1 MATPESH
8 APVTSGAQQREPAAA
23 WGSRWLRSGNR
34 LGRRLLLYILL
45 FSTAVSLLGTLV
57 QLGTDYRREV
67 RGLEERFTQI
77 RSSYAQGLAESLWTL
92 DEALLR
98 TQLEGITTLPDIV
111 SAEVDS
117 ELGTHYLAGGG
128 APREFIRDFPLYHGP
143 RLLGTLR
150 VGANLAD
157 TRAALLSRV
166 LVILVTEAGKTF
178 LFGLFAF
185 FLIQRLVT
193 QHLATMAAYTR
204 GLDTEHLEAPL
215 VLRRTGTHRVRQDE
229 LDEVSAAI
237 NEMRE
242 SLRKELGERQR
253 SEAASAFLAKAGGV
267 LVESLDLE
275 KVLPRIAS
283 VCVGPLADWC
293 IIDLMENGVLR
304 RAGGAHVDVA
314 KAPLLDELQRRY
326 PPGPDSRVP
335 AAVATRTGTWVLESR
350 VTRTGMR
357 TQCIDD
363 AHAQLV
369 SGLGLGSVLAVPLVV
384 RGHALGAITLASA
397 RPERYGPAELALAE
411 ELARRAAIAIDNA
424 RLYRQAE
431 QALRLRET
439 FLSVAGHEL
448 RTPLLP
454 LQLRLQSL
462 LRRGRN
468 GTPLESEVL
477 LGEMAVAEWQTRR
490 LGLLV
495 DQLLD
500 VSHLIA
506 GNALVLRRKRVDLCA
521 LVAGVLEGVQ
531 RQISDSGSEVVR
543 ELHGPAVGEW
553 DPRRLEL
560 VVMGLVQ
567 NALKFGEGRPI
578 DVRVTPREGAVLL
591 VVHDRGMG
599 MSKGEQEHIFDRF
612 SRGVPEQHFGG
623 LGLGL
628 YLTREVVRAH
638 AGSIS
643 VESQPGQGTT
653 FTVVLPVGEPPGPVA

>member
-8 APVTSGAQQREPAAA
+8 APVTSGVQAREPVAA

-45 FSTAVSLLGTLV
+45 FSIAVSLLGTLV
-57 QLGTDYRREV
+57 QLGTDYHREV
-67 RGLEERFTQI
+67 RQLEERFTQI
-77 RSSYAQGLAESLWTL
+77 RSSYTQGIAESLWTL
-92 DEALLR
+92 DETLLR
-98 TQLEGITTLPDIV
+98 TQLEGITTLPGIV
-111 SAEVDS
+111 LVEVDT
-117 ELGTHYLAGGG
+117 ELGTHYVAGGG
-128 APREFIRDFPLYHGP
+128 VPREFSREFPLYHGS

-150 VGANLAD
+150 VGANLAH
-157 TRAALLSRV
+157 TRAELHSRV
-166 LVILVTEAGKTF
+166 LVILATEAGKTF

-204 GLDTEHLEAPL
+204 GLDTEHLETPL
-215 VLRRTGTHRVRQDE
+215 VLRRTGTHRVSRDE

-242 SLRKELGERQR
+242 SLRKQLEERQR
-253 SEAASAFLAKAGGV
+253 SEAASAFLARAGGV

-293 IIDLMENGVLR
+293 VIDLKEDGVLR
-304 RAGGAHVDVA
+304 RVGGAHVDAA

-335 AAVATRTGTWVLESR
+335 AAVAARTGTWVLESR
-350 VTRTGMR
+350 VTQAAMR
-357 TQCIDD
+357 AQCVDD
-363 AHAQLV
+363 AHVQLV
-369 SGLGLGSVLAVPLVV
+369 SELGLGSVLAVPLMS
-384 RGHALGAITLASA
+384 RGHALGAITLAAA

-462 LRRGRN
+462 LRRGRSAAS
-468 GTPLESEVL
+468 LEPEVL
-477 LGEMAVAEWQTRR
+477 LGEIAVAEWQTRR

-506 GNALVLRRKRVDLCA
+506 GNALVLRRKRMDLCK
-521 LVAGVLEGVQ
+521 LVEGVLEGVQ

-543 ELHGPAVGEW
+543 ELCSPVEGEW

-578 DVRVTPREGAVLL
+578 DVRVMEREGSVLL
-591 VVHDRGMG
+591 VVRDRGMG
-599 MSKGEQEHIFDRF
+599 MSKSEQEHIFDRF

-638 AGSIS
+638 GGSIS
-643 VESQPGQGTT
+643 VESEPGEGTT
-653 FTVVLPVGEPPGPVA
+653 FTVVLPLGDAPGSAA

>member
-8 APVTSGAQQREPAAA
+8 APVTLGAGQREPAVA

-57 QLGTDYRREV
+57 QLGTDYQREV
-67 RGLEERFTQI
+67 RELEDRFTQI

-117 ELGTHYLAGGG
+117 ELDTHYLAGGG
-128 APREFIRDFPLYHGP
+128 APQEFIRDFPLYHGP

-157 TRAALLSRV
+157 TRAGLRSRV
-166 LVILVTEAGKTF
+166 LVILATEAAKTF

-185 FLIQRLVT
+185 FLIQLLVT
-193 QHLATMAAYTR
+193 QHLARMAAYTR

-229 LDEVSAAI
+229 LDEVSTAI

-253 SEAASAFLAKAGGV
+253 SEAASAFLARAGGV

-293 IIDLMENGVLR
+293 LIDLREDGGLR
-304 RAGGAHVDVA
+304 RAGGAHVDAA

-326 PPGPDSRVP
+326 PPGLDSRVP

-350 VTRTGMR
+350 VTQAGMR
-357 TQCIDD
+357 AQCVDD
-363 AHAQLV
+363 AHVQLV

-397 RPERYGPAELALAE
+397 RPERYGPVELALAE

-462 LRRGRN
+462 LRRGRS
-468 GTPLESEVL
+468 GALFEPEVL
-477 LGEMAVAEWQTRR
+477 LGEIAVAEWQTRR

-506 GNALVLRRKRVDLCA
+506 GNALVLRRKRMDLCA

-531 RQISDSGSEVVR
+531 RQISNSGSEVVR

-578 DVRVTPREGAVLL
+578 DVRVTPREGSVLL
-591 VVHDRGMG
+591 VVRDRGMG
-599 MSKGEQEHIFDRF
+599 MSKSEQEHIFDRF
-612 SRGVPEQHFGG
+612 NRGVPEQHFGG

-638 AGSIS
+638 AGSIFL
-643 VESQPGQGTT
+643 ESEPGQGTT
-653 FTVVLPVGEPPGPVA
+653 FTVVLAVGEAGLAA